1 MKRATSSQETKRA
14 LAASLKKLMTKKS
27 LSKITINEIVRDCGV
42 NRNSFY
48 YHFEDIYA
56 LFKWML
62 EQEAVEVVKQF
73 DLVMDY
79 REAILF
85 IMNYVAENKHIVNGA
100 YDAMGREGLKRFF
113 YADFID
119 IIKSYINNVAAKY
132 ELDVDED
139 YKDFLSEFFTEAVA
153 GTILSWCSGKHSDSE
168 NRDRTLRYL
177 ESILHS
183 IVPQALRQNT
193 GQPDPEQ
200 GKS

>member
-132 ELDVDED
+132 KLDVDED

-153 GTILSWCSGKHSDSE
+153 GTVLSWCSGKHSDSE

-177 ESILHS
+177 ESIMRS

>member
-132 ELDVDED
+132 KLDVDED

-177 ESILHS
+177 ESIMRS